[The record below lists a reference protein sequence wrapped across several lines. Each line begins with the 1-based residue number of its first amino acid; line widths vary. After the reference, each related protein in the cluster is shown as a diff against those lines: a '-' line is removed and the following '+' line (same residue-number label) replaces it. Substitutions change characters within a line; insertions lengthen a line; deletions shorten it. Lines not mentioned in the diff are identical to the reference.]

1 MAVIKVATDRDIE
14 LIKGHIYNIKF
25 KLELLSNLYIVE
37 QELQATARTVS
48 NNISAE
54 SDIRRTAS
62 LVLDI
67 DDEQFISDNFE
78 INWLDKLVR
87 FYIGLEQKN
96 GEFVYYLLGT
106 YLLDSDNARYDATS
120 RELTLNLVDI
130 MAVATQSRGN
140 QIGADVL
147 IPYNS
152 NMKNAIIS
160 FVARFLPFKRYDVVN
175 FPDTVPYDQEFSKGT
190 YPYDVLNQLIT
201 LFPYYEQYYDTD
213 GVYTV
218 KEIPTGIGEDVFLDE
233 TVLDDLIISEE
244 RSGTIGNI
252 KNSTEIWGAELDAMY
267 TASNCLTVTEGENQT
282 YILIMNIEL
291 QTIEPNSTFSFV
303 PGDSNTATQ
312 YIQIQGVDGSYY
324 LFDSRGDAIPAGT
337 LVAGRSYVIKFGYV
351 QHGQQMVGCFYL
363 QGEEYIHV
371 IVREMNTM
379 PSAEE
384 IAADKERN
392 DCDNIKYVI
401 NPGSPYACDRNGKR
415 IVEGEIRQ
423 VLQGGDYSYIY
434 TTELAYERGAYEN
447 YVKARL
453 NTAVVLKT
461 VLIPWIDV
469 NKKIQ
474 YTSPKTGEVHQ
485 YLVKEVDMNPTEF
498 TMTMKLVRFYNA
510 YPWL

>member
-1 MAVIKVATDRDIE
+1 MATATDLA
-14 LIKGHIYNIKF
+14 LIRSHNYNIKF
-25 KLELLSNLYIVE
+25 KLELLSHLYIVE
-37 QELQATARTVS
+37 QEIQTTARSIT

-62 LVLDI
+62 LVLTI
-67 DDEQFISDNFE
+67 DDEQFITDNFE

-87 FYIGLEQKN
+87 FYIGLEDQS

-120 RELTLNLVDI
+120 RELTLSLVDI

-140 QIGADVL
+140 QIGSDVM

-152 NMKNAIIS
+152 NMRNAIIA
-160 FVARFLPFKRYDVVN
+160 FVARFLPFKLFDVAE
-175 FPDTVPYDQEFSKGT
+175 FPDTVPYDQEFSAGVF
-190 YPYDVLNQLIT
+190 PYEVLSQLIT
-201 LFPYYEQYYDTD
+201 LFPYYEQYYDVN

-218 KEIPTGIGEDVFLDE
+218 KEIPTGIGDELLLDE

-244 RSGTIGNI
+244 RSGTVGNI

-267 TASNCLTVTEGENQT
+267 TASNCLTVTECGNQT
-282 YILIMNIEL
+282 YILIMNMEFE
-291 QTIEPNSTFSFV
+291 TIEANSTFSFV
-303 PGDSNTATQ
+303 PGETNEFAPYVKLQGHEESYPLCDSKGIA
-312 YIQIQGVDGSYY
+312 
-324 LFDSRGDAIPAGT
+324 LPAGK
-337 LVAGRSYVIKFGYV
+337 LIADRSYVIKFAYTKVGN
-351 QHGQQMVGCFYL
+351 QMIGKFYL
-363 QGEEYIHV
+363 QGEEIIHV
-371 IVREMNTM
+371 IVREMNAM
-379 PSAEE
+379 PSNEE
-384 IAADKERN
+384 IAADKARN

-401 NPGSPYACDRNGKR
+401 NPDSPYACDRNGKS
-415 IVEGEIRQ
+415 IEDGEIRQ

-474 YTSPKTGEVHQ
+474 YTSPKTGEIHQ
-485 YLVKEVDMNPTEF
+485 YLVQEVDMNPAEF